1 MMVLD
6 SFIDFYF
13 DGGEKKIQA
22 SWVKDIKDNEIKDAF
37 AYFLLIVNSP
47 WGLIHHLFS
56 QPLLYNIYLDM
67 KLDYI

>member
-6 SFIDFYF
+6 SLIDFYF

-37 AYFLLIVNSP
+37 AYFLFNC
-47 WGLIHHLFS
+47 
-56 QPLLYNIYLDM
+56 
-67 KLDYI
+67 